1 MVDIR
6 VSEIAVSLPFSVSE
20 FGTISTTT
28 SQEKIWADRVKTAVG
43 TSVGERVMR
52 PDYGTE
58 VAATVFSTLEAAA
71 EALKQQVELA
81 FNRDLR
87 LLSLVSTVVTLD
99 ETNSTLEAEIT
110 YALPNRTTEVVLL
123 GFATLVGNLPL
134 IEDVAK

>member
-6 VSEIAVSLPFSVSE
+6 VSEIAVSLPFSISE
-20 FGTISTTT
+20 FGTVASTT

-58 VAATVFSTLEAAA
+58 TAETVFSTLEAAA
-71 EALKQQVELA
+71 EALKQQIDLA

-87 LLSLVSTVVTLD
+87 LLKLVSTIVTMD